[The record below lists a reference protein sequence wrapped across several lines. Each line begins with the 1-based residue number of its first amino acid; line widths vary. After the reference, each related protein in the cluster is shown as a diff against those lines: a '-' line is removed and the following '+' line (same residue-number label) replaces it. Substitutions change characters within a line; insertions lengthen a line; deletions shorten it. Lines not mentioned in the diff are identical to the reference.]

1 MDCIAYPLAS
11 AYARELVERERLAG
25 GAEGLWSGLSGAGGR
40 EKREPM
46 EGAQGARG
54 REGRARKEMERVCR
68 SLSLSLRGEER
79 LAERCSQVVHEN
91 EAKHAQTQPYAHPPQ
106 PVLPELH
113 CACRRAADS

>member
-11 AYARELVERERLAG
+11 AYARALVERERLAG

-54 REGRARKEMERVCR
+54 RKGR
-68 SLSLSLRGEER
+68 EER
-79 LAERCSQVVHEN
+79 DGKGVPLILPLAAR
-91 EAKHAQTQPYAHPPQ
+91 
-106 PVLPELH
+106 
-113 CACRRAADS
+113 RRAIGGAMQPGGSRE